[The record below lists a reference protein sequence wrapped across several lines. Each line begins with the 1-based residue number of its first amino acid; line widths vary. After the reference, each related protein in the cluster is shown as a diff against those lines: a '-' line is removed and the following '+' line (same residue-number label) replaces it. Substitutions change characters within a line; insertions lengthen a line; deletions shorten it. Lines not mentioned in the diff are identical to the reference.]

1 MIRVAIS
8 PRLAAIIFLNGRSSN
23 SPPGASVT
31 TEAAVEKSLSATKG
45 SADLKRRAPSE
56 VDPERVAEDRE
67 AEGVMVRRTTTVRA
81 LLQLPRPADRR
92 RARLA
97 AERIIIVFGTV
108 SYNYCAVLGTGG
120 VDMEV
125 PIHLLVIALAHVLGS
140 VCKKASAVSIF
151 SKIQDSLD

>member
-31 TEAAVEKSLSATKG
+31 TEAAVEKSLSATIG
-45 SADLKRRAPSE
+45 SADLKRRGPSG
-56 VDPERVAEDRE
+56 VDLERVAEDRE
-67 AEGVMVRRTTTVRA
+67 AEGVMVPRRTATVRA
-81 LLQLPRPADRR
+81 LLQLPRLAADRR

-97 AERIIIVFGTV
+97 AEMIIIVFGTI

-120 VDMEV
+120 SDR
-125 PIHLLVIALAHVLGS
+125 
-140 VCKKASAVSIF
+140 SAF
-151 SKIQDSLD
+151 RRLW